1 LKNQSETMSYRVIT
15 PEIETKRVR
24 ASAIE
29 ARANGECGIYYQER
43 VDKYMMFNFK
53 EIVAEFSRFPID
65 KRPRGYEGGDEIKKK
80 CIQAI
85 EHNNQTRIIDGK
97 PVYTLVLQQAD
108 SSICPLGWGFD
119 DAGLLVSGWIYCFFN
134 EKIRDGLFNRFFV
147 LPNPPAPAPAP
158 PVIPVETRALE
169 YFTQHYL
176 DNTAQTVYDLI
187 SDNIDNPTEEIGE
200 TVMGIVR
207 RNVTSTVLKTC
218 KHKELNE
225 NILEALYGLFMDKV
239 METVEVLR
247 ENYMKEREEI
257 MEEFRENN
265 KPKQKTKKVG
275 VCITCKSVARLRCG
289 GCKRA
294 CYCSAECQRSDW
306 LHHKEICEGCN

>member
-1 LKNQSETMSYRVIT
+1 MSYRVIK
-15 PEIETKRVR
+15 PEIETVRVR

-65 KRPRGYEGGDEIKKK
+65 KRPRGYEGGDDIKKD

-85 EHNNQTRIIDGK
+85 EHNNQTRIVDGK

-108 SSICPLGWGFD
+108 SKMCPLGWGFE
-119 DAGLLVSGWIYCFFN
+119 DAGFLVSGWIYCFFN
-134 EKIRDGLFNRFFV
+134 EKIRDGIFNRFFV
-147 LPNPPAPAPAP
+147 LTDPPKPSPAP

-169 YFTQHYL
+169 YFTEHYL
-176 DNTAQTVYDLI
+176 DNTSQSVFELLNDYQD
-187 SDNIDNPTEEIGE
+187 SPTEEIAE
-200 TVMGIVR
+200 AVSGIIR

-218 KHKELNE
+218 KREELNE
-225 NILEALYGLFMDKV
+225 DILEDLYHKFIDK
-239 METVEVLR
+239 MWEAVEVLR
-247 ENYMKEREEI
+247 EEAKRERKEMI
-257 MEEFRENN
+257 EEFRKNN
-265 KPKQKTKKVG
+265 TPKIKKNRKPAKCVA
-275 VCITCKSVARLRCG
+275 CKSPALLKCG
-289 GCKRA
+289 KCRKA
-294 CYCSAECQRSDW
+294 CYCSAECQRGDW

>member
-1 LKNQSETMSYRVIT
+1 MSYRVIK

-24 ASAIE
+24 DAAVE
-29 ARANGECGIYYQER
+29 ARANGECAIFYQER
-43 VDKYMMFNFK
+43 IDRYMMVNFK

-65 KRPRGYEGGDEIKKK
+65 KRPRGYEGGDDIKKD

-85 EHNNQTRIIDGK
+85 EFNNQTKIIDGK

-108 SSICPLGWGFD
+108 SRMCPLGWGFED
-119 DAGLLVSGWIYCFFN
+119 SGFLVSGWIYCFFN

-147 LPNPPAPAPAP
+147 LPDPPKPAPAP
-158 PVIPVETRALE
+158 PVIPLETRALE

-176 DNTAQTVYDLI
+176 DNTAQSVYDLI
-187 SDNIDNPTEEIGE
+187 SDGGGFTTEMGE
-200 TVMGIVR
+200 TIGRIVR

-218 KHKELNE
+218 KHEEVNE
-225 NILEALYGLFMDKV
+225 DILEALYNLFVDKV
-239 METVEVLR
+239 MDTVQVLR
-247 ENYMKEREEI
+247 ENYKREMREI
-257 MEEFRENN
+257 IEEFRENN
-265 KPKQKTKKVG
+265 TPKPKTKKVG
-275 VCITCKSVARLRCG
+275 VCITCKSVARSRCG

>member
-1 LKNQSETMSYRVIT
+1 MSYRVIT
-15 PEIETKRVR
+15 PKSEQARVR

-29 ARANGECGIYYQER
+29 ARTNGECGIYYQER
-43 VDKYMMFNFK
+43 VDKCMMFNFK

-65 KRPRGYEGGDEIKKK
+65 KRPRGYEGGDDIKKD

-85 EHNNQTRIIDGK
+85 EHNNQTRLIDGK

-108 SSICPLGWGFD
+108 SRMCPLGWGFE

-147 LPNPPAPAPAP
+147 LPDPPKPAPAP

-176 DNTAQTVYDLI
+176 DNTAQSAYELVVE
-187 SDNIDNPTEEIGE
+187 NEENLTKREIAETIG
-200 TVMGIVR
+200 TIVR
-207 RNVTSTVLKTC
+207 RNVTSTMLKTC
-218 KHKELNE
+218 KRHEVNE
-225 NILEALYGLFMDKV
+225 DILESVYHLFVDKV
-239 METVEVLR
+239 MNIVDEWI
-247 ENYMKEREEI
+247 EEAKRQH
-257 MEEFRENN
+257 MEMIEDFRKNN
-265 KPKQKTKKVG
+265 TPKKPKTKKVG
-275 VCITCKSVARLRCG
+275 VCITCKSVARLKCG
-289 GCKRA
+289 KCKRA